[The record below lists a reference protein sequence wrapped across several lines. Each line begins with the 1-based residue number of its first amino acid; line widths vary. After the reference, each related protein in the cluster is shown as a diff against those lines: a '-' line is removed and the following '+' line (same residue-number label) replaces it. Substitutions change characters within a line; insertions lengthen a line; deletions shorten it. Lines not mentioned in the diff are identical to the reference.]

1 MQFLTEISE
10 LNLEVL
16 SLHGCSFSGSL
27 PYLGDLTSLK
37 VFSLAENELNGT
49 LISKGNLELI
59 CKNIYI
65 EHVKIART
73 CKNSKLK

>member
-1 MQFLTEISE
+1 VVTLR
-10 LNLEVL
+10 
-16 SLHGCSFSGSL
+16 GCEFYGSL
-27 PYLGDLTSLK
+27 PYLGDLTSVK
-37 VFSLAENELNGT
+37 VLSLAENELNGT